1 MAEVNFTEHA
11 IEAMKKRNIAP
22 EEAINAIEKAEL
34 RAVDTLT
41 GHFVAIKKN
50 GKWTVAVYDVYGQSL
65 EVVTVYRVSRK
76 AQIENR
82 LRKGRWVGI

>member
-11 IEAMKKRNIAP
+11 IEAMKKRNITLK
-22 EEAINAIEKAEL
+22 EVVDAIEKAEL

-41 GHFVAIKKN
+41 GHFVAVKKN
-50 GKWTVAVYDVYGQSL
+50 GKWTVIVYDVYGQSL
-65 EVVTVYRVSRK
+65 EVVTVYKVSRK

-82 LRKGRWVGI
+82 LRRGRWVGI